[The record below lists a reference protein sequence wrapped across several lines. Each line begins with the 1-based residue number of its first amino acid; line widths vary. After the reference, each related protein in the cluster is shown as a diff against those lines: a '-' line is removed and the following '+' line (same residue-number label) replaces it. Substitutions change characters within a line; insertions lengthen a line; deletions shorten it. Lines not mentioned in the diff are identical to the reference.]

1 MLLARLISLIYSQL
15 IHGGHNDA
23 AENLSKAVEMPSNV
37 ETSNFLRETVE
48 KSQSNT
54 DSRADD
60 KLPTETAEQREH
72 FAFRRSILEK

>member
-15 IHGGHNDA
+15 IHDA
-23 AENLSKAVEMPSNV
+23 AENLSNAVGIPSNV
-37 ETSNFLRETVE
+37 EPSNILRETVE

-60 KLPTETAEQREH
+60 KLPTETAEQREQ
-72 FAFRRSILEK
+72 FDFRRSILEK